1 MKYELFNRLAS
12 EVSEVFGLNEEDIF
26 KKSKERAIVDAR
38 YLLYYLCKT
47 NKIKLTYI
55 QSYMERRGYV
65 IPHSTIHHGIK
76 EVGKKI
82 EEDNDYQVVVDSI
95 SALCI
100 HY

>member
-1 MKYELFNRLAS
+1 
-12 EVSEVFGLNEEDIF
+12 
-26 KKSKERAIVDAR
+26 
-38 YLLYYLCKT
+38 
-47 NKIKLTYI
+47 
-55 QSYMERRGYV
+55 MERRGYV

-76 EVGKKI
+76 EVAKKI